1 MIMKERQEI
10 YKIKVNNMTWKDI
23 IKKSGEGDRS
33 DINVK
38 RLDTALSN
46 FISEYKRVIHDAAR
60 VLVNAEKGE
69 FNTAPVWQD
78 NFERFEEMVEGL
90 KINMNRVTRMSDKEE
105 EAMYRHMRDE
115 DIE

>member
-1 MIMKERQEI
+1 
-10 YKIKVNNMTWKDI
+10 MTWKDI

-33 DINVK
+33 DISVK
-38 RLDTALSN
+38 WFDTAFSN
-46 FISEYKRVIHDAAR
+46 FKSEYKRVVNDATR
-60 VLVNAEKGE
+60 ILVNAERGQ

-90 KINMNRVTRMSDKEE
+90 KINMNRLTRMTDKEE